1 MMKFFLVV
9 MICWGSNCETVYEQT
24 AYDSYNECMVQ
35 AQMVMEYAQSE
46 YPGSAGMVNCL
57 NQQELDNLNQYL
69 YKQGNHV

>member
-9 MICWGSNCETVYEQT
+9 MICWGSNCETVFEQT

-35 AQMVMEYAQSE
+35 AQIVMEYAQSE

-57 NQQELDNLNQYL
+57 NQQELDHLNQYL